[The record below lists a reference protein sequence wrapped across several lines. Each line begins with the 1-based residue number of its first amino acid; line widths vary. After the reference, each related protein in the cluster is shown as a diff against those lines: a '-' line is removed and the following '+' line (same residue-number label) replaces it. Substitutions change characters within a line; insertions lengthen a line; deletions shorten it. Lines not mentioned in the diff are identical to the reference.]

1 MTDSRKVRQ
10 RDVAD
15 LGSVHR
21 FAAAWTGRIDVLV
34 NNAGMMEVPSAT
46 TVDGDESQVAMNDP
60 APLVLTH
67 LLLPHITDRV
77 VFVGSQ
83 LHRMGTTTSTSSA

>member
-1 MTDSRKVRQ
+1 M
-10 RDVAD
+10 
-15 LGSVHR
+15 
-21 FAAAWTGRIDVLV
+21 LV
-34 NNAGMMEVPSAT
+34 NNAGMMEVPLAT
-46 TVDGDESQVAMNDP
+46 TVDGHESQVATKYP

-83 LHRMGTTTSTSSA
+83 LHRIGTTTSTISA